1 MFWMLG
7 GDYSAGVDY
16 SSERAA
22 IRERVSELV
31 RSVVGE
37 YNHSVYPRLVRC
49 VFATADDAAGNGVLH
64 TWLLPLAY
72 NLGISLA
79 SGRYLLKLDADNIL
93 SQGFLNN
100 IELQQWILYRG
111 LWCSGAEHLNGGT
124 SDNPQD
130 RAREGEGAADGND
143 LQLAFDA
150 HGNLHMILKMLTIHP
165 CACSTAVFLAPL
177 SSVLNIR
184 GYDGT

>member
-7 GDYSAGVDY
+7 GAYSAGVDY

-22 IRERVSELV
+22 IRRRVSELV
-31 RSVVGE
+31 RSIVGD
-37 YNHSVYPRLVRC
+37 YIMDVHPRLVRC

-64 TWLLPLAY
+64 TWLLPVAY

-93 SQGFLNN
+93 SQGFFNN

-124 SDNPQD
+124 SDDPQAAL
-130 RAREGEGAADGND
+130 AR
-143 LQLAFDA
+143 
-150 HGNLHMILKMLTIHP
+150 
-165 CACSTAVFLAPL
+165 V
-177 SSVLNIR
+177 R
-184 GYDGT
+184 

>member
-7 GDYSAGVDY
+7 GAYSAGVDY

-22 IRERVSELV
+22 IRRRVSELV
-31 RSVVGE
+31 RSIVGD
-37 YNHSVYPRLVRC
+37 YIMDVHPRLVRC

-64 TWLLPLAY
+64 TWLLPVAY

-93 SQGFLNN
+93 SQGFFNN

-124 SDNPQD
+124 SDDPQAAL
-130 RAREGEGAADGND
+130 ARLKVTMAA
-143 LQLAFDA
+143 LQLDFDA
-150 HGNLHMILKMLTIHP
+150 RGALNMIRIMLTVSP
-165 CACSTAVFLAPL
+165 PLCSTAVFLAPL
-177 SSVLNIR
+177 SNVLNIR